1 MSGTE
6 RYTSIPGEN
15 TGTLPVVETP
25 PKNARVLVIDDDKLI
40 RGFLQSALHMQN
52 YDTETAEDCDQAKKI
67 LADKH
72 FDLILCDINL
82 PGMSGNEF
90 LPFCKQNYPDTEIIL
105 ITGQPGI
112 DDAVHAVKDG
122 AFDYLPKPIAVEKLY
137 DRVKAALLEASQKN
151 TMGDSPAAG
160 YKIVRNLGAGTM
172 GVVLLVRKNDNY
184 YAMKILRSVGD
195 MDSDKNVK
203 RFMREADILAQI
215 NHPNIVKIFEYGL
228 SPKENVPYFIMEFV
242 DGNPLNE
249 HITAGDLSIKD
260 KLVIIKQIAS
270 ALAFIH
276 EQGILHRDVK
286 PANIIVM
293 DDKTVKLTD
302 FGIARIAESE
312 LTITHEMLG
321 TPAYMSP
328 EAFNA
333 AREKDQRSDIFSL
346 GTICYELLTG
356 IKPFSGETI
365 AELMDSIQHEKPI
378 EPMRIAPE
386 IRPYVQDIMAK
397 MLAKSPE
404 DRFSSAAEVLRALE
418 KEYVDFDNSSITR
431 KFFRALLLRK
441 PTWR

>member
-1 MSGTE
+1 
-6 RYTSIPGEN
+6 
-15 TGTLPVVETP
+15 
-25 PKNARVLVIDDDKLI
+25 
-40 RGFLQSALHMQN
+40 
-52 YDTETAEDCDQAKKI
+52 
-67 LADKH
+67 
-72 FDLILCDINL
+72 
-82 PGMSGNEF
+82 
-90 LPFCKQNYPDTEIIL
+90 
-105 ITGQPGI
+105 
-112 DDAVHAVKDG
+112 
-122 AFDYLPKPIAVEKLY
+122 
-137 DRVKAALLEASQKN
+137 
-151 TMGDSPAAG
+151 
-160 YKIVRNLGAGTM
+160 
-172 GVVLLVRKNDNY
+172 
-184 YAMKILRSVGD
+184 
-195 MDSDKNVK
+195 
-203 RFMREADILAQI
+203 MREADILAKI

>member
-6 RYTSIPGEN
+6 RYISMPGEHS
-15 TGTLPVVETP
+15 GTEPVPDTS
-25 PKNARVLVIDDDKLI
+25 PKNPRVLVIDDDKLI
-40 RGFLQSALHMQN
+40 RAFLKSALRLRE
-52 YDTETAEDCDQAKKI
+52 YETETAGDCDQAKNL
-67 LADKH
+67 LAEKN

-82 PGMSGNEF
+82 PGMSGSEF
-90 LPFCKQNYPDTEIIL
+90 LPFCKTNYPNTEIIL

-122 AFDYLPKPIAVEKLY
+122 AFDYLPKPISPEKLY
-137 DRVKAALLEASQKN
+137 DRVKEALLETARKQSLD
-151 TMGDSPAAG
+151 DSPVAG

-172 GVVLLVRKNDNY
+172 GVVLLVQKENDY
-184 YAMKILRSVGD
+184 YAMKILRSAGD
-195 MDSDKNVK
+195 MDSAKNVK
-203 RFMREADILAQI
+203 RFMREADILTTI
-215 NHPNIVKIFEYGL
+215 DHPNIVKFFEYGL

-242 DGNPLNE
+242 DGNPLSA
-249 HITAGDLSIKD
+249 HIAMGDLNMEE
-260 KLVIIKQIAS
+260 KLAVIKQIAD

-276 EQGILHRDVK
+276 DRGILHRDVK
-286 PANIIVM
+286 PANILLT
-293 DDKTVKLTD
+293 DSKNVKLTD

-328 EAFNA
+328 EAFDA
-333 AREKDQRSDIFSL
+333 MREKDQRSDIFSL
-346 GTICYELLTG
+346 GTICYELLTE

-378 EPMRIAPE
+378 EPMRVAPE

-397 MLAKSPE
+397 MLAKAPE
-404 DRFSSAAEVLRALE
+404 DRFPSAAAVLKALD
-418 KEYVDFDNSSITR
+418 KEYVETPGSSITR
-431 KFFRALLLRK
+431 KLFRALLLRK